1 MAKILIV
8 AEHDGSKLNPATAKC
23 VACASQ
29 IAGAEISIVVFAA
42 DPTAV
47 ATQASTV
54 DQGDA
59 VCTRSL
65 WQPPLRH
72 NSRSLPRVTP
82 MSSVPRRLLERI

>member
-47 ATQASTV
+47 ATQAAAYRESH
-54 DQGDA
+54 A
-59 VCTRSL
+59 SIRSRIPCTRSL
-65 WQPPLRH
+65 
-72 NSRSLPRVTP
+72 
-82 MSSVPRRLLERI
+82 